1 MTISSTLP
9 QFQTTTIIIK
19 ANSTAQYLADFT
31 YNTPIVMLQTYNIV
45 AVSDPQY
52 PGTCN
57 ITASYNLYQ
66 ITYRFE
72 AHPSTTLATTYQT
85 DLINL
90 TTYMFTA
97 ATDSAIPT
105 FPYTSLIAA

>member
-1 MTISSTLP
+1 
-9 QFQTTTIIIK
+9 
-19 ANSTAQYLADFT
+19 
-31 YNTPIVMLQTYNIV
+31 MLQTYNIV

-66 ITYRFE
+66 ITIGPNPTTTPINGNVTDACKTTFSFNFNPVLYTYRFE